1 MTTIADRLALAQSRI
16 TQAAQKCTRLPQN
29 IRLLAVSKTKPIA
42 DIIAAY
48 DAGQRCFGEN
58 YVQEGVAKI
67 IELAPSHP
75 DIEWHFIG
83 PLQSNKTALVAQHF
97 EWMHTLSREKIAQ
110 RLNEQRPAHL
120 APLNVCI
127 QINISDED
135 TKSGIDAQQM
145 LPLANAI
152 SQLPQLRL
160 RGLMAI
166 PSATNASATS
176 ASATNKCERQLRE
189 LRELKQLFDTL
200 KQHYPDV
207 DTLSMGMSHDLDIA
221 IACGST
227 MVRIGSAIFGE
238 RDYPPKSNTELTAS
252 PS

>member
-1 MTTIADRLALAQSRI
+1 MTTIADRLAVAQSRI
-16 TQAAQKCTRLPQN
+16 AQAAQKYARRPHS

-58 YVQEGVAKI
+58 YVQEGVTKI
-67 IELAPSHP
+67 ESLKTSHP

-83 PLQSNKTALVAQHF
+83 PLQSNKTTLVAQHF
-97 EWMHTLSREKIAQ
+97 DWMHTLSREKIAQ
-110 RLNEQRPAHL
+110 RLNEQRPANL

-145 LPLANAI
+145 LPLANII

-166 PSATNASATS
+166 PSATDDIEQQT
-176 ASATNKCERQLRE
+176 RE
-189 LRELKQLFDTL
+189 LSELKHLFDTL

-207 DTLSMGMSHDLDIA
+207 DTLSMGMSNDLDIA

-238 RDYPPKSNTELTAS
+238 RDYSSKETIN
-252 PS
+252 